1 MATKEQIKKVK
12 KMLENQ
18 EIDTEQLL
26 SNEFFKEYT
35 EFENMAEFEEEI
47 ETSIAKNITK
57 EDALKV
63 VLVNKTKFKNLVDMQ
78 EQAINFY
85 IENDC

>member
-12 KMLENQ
+12 KMLENE

-47 ETSIAKNITK
+47 EGTITKNVKK

-63 VLVNKTKFKNLVDMQ
+63 VLTNKTKFKDLADMQ
-78 EQAINFY
+78 EKAINFY